1 MSEPWRGDASG
12 SSASD
17 FAQAVD
23 VKERSKKAATD
34 VALPSAAS
42 GALFGPSGELAKLLK
57 EAKAVTRSSPSV
69 CDRSDGLANLLRASE
84 GMPKPF
90 GASFGRLSELASLLK
105 KARSTVELEHVRVQ
119 TLGKTGAL
127 TQLLRGLGKMPA
139 EGRPVLGGLGKVI
152 KAQFNQ
158 DLDVRLHYLK
168 QQEQAAQLEAERWD
182 VTLPGRRPP
191 PGGMHPIHRALGEI
205 TRIFGHMGFP
215 IATGP
220 EVEDDWHNFGALNIP
235 DDHPARE
242 MHDTFYLP
250 PGPDGKKRL
259 LRTHTSPVQIHIM
272 ENRRPPLR
280 IIAPGKVFRCDSDV
294 THTPMFHQVEGF
306 LVDEGVHFGQ
316 LKGILERFLTLFFER
331 DLPVRFRPS
340 FFPFTEP
347 SAEVDMG
354 CLFCASTAHGC
365 RICKGT
371 GWLEVLGCGLIHP
384 AVLENVGIDRE
395 VYTGFAF
402 GMGVERLAMLKYGI
416 NDLRLFF
423 ENDVRFLEQH
433 ARL

>member
-1 MSEPWRGDASG
+1 M
-12 SSASD
+12 
-17 FAQAVD
+17 
-23 VKERSKKAATD
+23 
-34 VALPSAAS
+34 
-42 GALFGPSGELAKLLK
+42 GEQHKGGH
-57 EAKAVTRSSPSV
+57 
-69 CDRSDGLANLLRASE
+69 SDGAPPNASIDL
-84 GMPKPF
+84 
-90 GASFGRLSELASLLK
+90 SSRLSALLGVAE
-105 KARSTVELEHVRVQ
+105 ARLKSADSVAELERVRVQ
-119 TLGKTGAL
+119 TLGKKGAL
-127 TQLLRGLGKMPA
+127 TRLLSGLGSIPA
-139 EGRPVLGGLGKVI
+139 AERPVLGEQANAL
-152 KAQFNQ
+152 KATFNRQ
-158 DLDVRLHYLK
+158 LASRLAALK
-168 QQEQAAQLEAERWD
+168 QQELAVRLDAERMD

-191 PGGMHPIHRALGEI
+191 LGGVHPVTRALEEI
-205 TRIFGHMGFP
+205 SSIFIGMGFP

-235 DDHPARE
+235 ADHPARE

-250 PGPDGKKRL
+250 DDAGGKRWL
-259 LRTHTSPVQIHIM
+259 LRTHTSPVQIRVM
-272 ENRRPPLR
+272 ENRQPPLR
-280 IIAPGKVFRCDSDV
+280 VIAPGKVFRCDSDL

-331 DLPVRFRPS
+331 SLPVRFRPS

-354 CLFCASTAHGC
+354 CLFCDGQGC

-384 AVLENVGIDRE
+384 AVLNNVGIDRE
-395 VYTGFAF
+395 RYSGFAF

-416 NDLRLFF
+416 HDLRLFF
-423 ENDVRFLEQH
+423 ENDVRFLAQH